1 MATFQI
7 TGPDG
12 KKYRVAGENPEGA
25 MGALRK
31 MLGSAP
37 VQYAAPSSDLGFD
50 PVERA
55 KATLAKR
62 EAGLDRE
69 QPSDMA
75 RRHPF
80 ANLETSQP
88 KSVMAGAAD
97 TATLGFG
104 DEGAALLGSALTG
117 TPYEQALEEIRA
129 KDTAAKEQNPKS
141 YVAGQVGGGLAQ
153 AAATGGAGF
162 LNNATSLGGR
172 MLGSGLTGAAAGTIH
187 GAGSGT
193 DAKSRITN
201 ALIEGTTGG
210 VVGAAL
216 PAVATGLGNLYRSG
230 RDALAR
236 NLPGSLDALREVKR
250 VIPDEQAALANIQ
263 AAGPNGMMA
272 DAGPNARAMLD
283 LTIQRGGPGA
293 DTARAAVAERAKQA
307 GTQMT
312 SALDDVLGAPQ
323 GVKSAQSAIGDAA
336 KPQVSAA
343 YKAAY
348 GSPIDYAS
356 EAGRKVEDIISRIP
370 NRIKA
375 QAVNRAKE
383 LMAYDGDPAAQI
395 LADVAENGAVTFREM
410 PNVLQ
415 ADYIKRALDQIV
427 QDGTDGVT
435 GKLSSD
441 AGFARRIARDLR
453 NAVSDAVPAYR
464 EALETAADPLSQQE
478 AVRFGSRLLSPG
490 VLREDVSTFVDGL
503 TKPERTAIAQGLRS
517 NLDDVMANVERTV
530 MDGDTS
536 AREAIKAMKEM
547 SGRANRAKVA
557 MAIGDEQADQ
567 LFKQFDEAASGLEL
581 RAAVS
586 ENSKTAQRTMLDRGV
601 RERSGGLMSTLK
613 QGEPINA
620 AKRVVQA
627 ITGETPERV
636 AQREDALY
644 AEIADLL
651 TRPAGQVM
659 PAVSQLGRR
668 DMATELMR
676 NRINQTFSAATI
688 PTTSQTGTQV
698 REWLLPRR

>member
-12 KKYRVAGENPEGA
+12 KAYRISGESPEGA
-25 MGALRK
+25 MSALRK
-31 MLGSAP
+31 MLGNVPAQE
-37 VQYAAPSSDLGFD
+37 VTPSTGLDFD

-55 KATLAKR
+55 KATLASR
-62 EAGLDRE
+62 EAGLARE
-69 QPSDMA
+69 HPSEMA
-75 RRHPF
+75 SRHPL
-80 ANLETSQP
+80 ANREASKTD
-88 KSVMAGAAD
+88 SVARGAAD

-104 DEGAALLGSALTG
+104 DEGAALVGSMLTG
-117 TPYEQALEEIRA
+117 TPYEQILEEVRA

-141 YVAGQVGGGLAQ
+141 YMAGQIGGGLAQ
-153 AAATGGAGF
+153 AAATGGAGL

-172 MLGSGLTGAAAGTIH
+172 MLGSGLTGAAAGTLH

-193 DAKSRITN
+193 DAKSRVTN
-201 ALIEGTTGG
+201 ALIEGITGG
-210 VVGAAL
+210 AVGAAL
-216 PAVATGLGNLYRSG
+216 PAVATGLGNLYQSG
-230 RDALAR
+230 RDALTR
-236 NLPGSLDALREVKR
+236 NLPGSLDAMRELKR
-250 VIPDEQAALANIQ
+250 VIPDEQAALANIK

-283 LTIQRGGPGA
+283 LTIQRGGPGGDA
-293 DTARAAVAERAKQA
+293 ARAAVAERAQQA
-307 GTQMT
+307 GSQMT

-323 GVKSAQSAIGDAA
+323 GVRTAQQAIGDAA

-348 GSPIDYAS
+348 NSPIDYAS
-356 EAGRKVEDIISRIP
+356 EAGRKVEDVISRIP
-370 NRIKA
+370 DRLKA

-383 LMAYDGDPAAQI
+383 LMTYDGNPASQI
-395 LADVAENGAVTFREM
+395 MADIGENGAVTFREM

-453 NAVSDAVPAYR
+453 NAVGDAVPAYR

-490 VLREDVSTFVDGL
+490 VLREDVSTFVEGL
-503 TKPERTAIAQGLRS
+503 SKPERAAIAQGLRS
-517 NLDDVMANVERTV
+517 NLDDMMANVERTV
-530 MDGDTS
+530 ADGDTG

-557 MAIGDEQADQ
+557 MAIGQDEADR
-567 LFKQFDEAASGLEL
+567 LFKEFDEAARGLDL

-586 ENSKTAQRTMLDRGV
+586 ENSKTAQRTMLERGV
-601 RERSGGLMSTLK
+601 KERSGGMMSTLK
-613 QGEPINA
+613 QGEPLNA
-620 AKRVVQA
+620 TKRVVQA

-659 PAVSQLGRR
+659 PAVSQVGRR
-668 DMATELMR
+668 DIATELMR
-676 NRINQTFSAATI
+676 SRINRTFNAATI
-688 PTTSQTGTQV
+688 PTTSQTGTQL
-698 REWLLPRR
+698 RERLQPRR